1 MVRNSVSFSQAAND
15 LKLPLSPTE
24 CEKVVKRKEFQQIL
38 RQEKNAFR
46 QEVANEPGRTKSTAV
61 GMMVLAIENLITEG
75 EWDKAVAA
83 IEKLAKLEGWIGA
96 DSNVNIFAG
105 LTARDIAEAKQKLT
119 EQVSE
124 QKPPATLN

>member
-83 IEKLAKLEGWIGA
+83 IEKLAKLEGWLGA
-96 DSNVNIFAG
+96 ESNVNIFAG
-105 LTARDIAEAKQKLT
+105 MTARDIAT
-119 EQVSE
+119 EKE
-124 QKPPATLN
+124 RILKELHTPAPAETSN